1 MKKQLLSFFL
11 ILLFFISIV
20 VVTDAGAI
28 PAFARRYKIS
38 CTTCHTPF
46 PKLKPYGDEFAGN
59 GFILKENE
67 NPRDYISAGDDMLWL
82 NRTFPI
88 AVRFDAYGVYEPD
101 NKVETDFQSPWGLK
115 LLSGGTLAKGIGY
128 YFYFFMSER
137 GEIAGIEDAYI
148 HFDNV
153 FGTNLDIMV
162 GQFQTSDP
170 IWKRELRL
178 TFEDY
183 TILKQRFGPSQ
194 TNLTYERG
202 VTLTY
207 GIEKTGTDFVAMV
220 ANGNGKV
227 EAGED
232 TKFDDNSAKNYG
244 IRISQGLGERV
255 SVGGFFYNGR
265 EKILHNDPSSFY
277 YTDEITYW
285 GPDVK
290 LSFGPINVAA
300 QYLKRKDSKIL
311 SEYAT
316 GFDNPETDGYIF
328 ELTYSPRLDRS
339 RIFYTLLYNRI
350 KHKYSIFNYET
361 TTVNANFLIA
371 RNLKIIGE
379 YTRDMQMNENRFIL
393 GLVSAF

>member
-1 MKKQLLSFFL
+1 MKNKFFSFFPA
-11 ILLFFISIV
+11 LLFFISLFAI
-20 VVTDAGAI
+20 TDAQAI

-46 PKLKPYGDEFAGN
+46 PRLKPYGDEFAGN

-67 NPRDYISAGDDMLWL
+67 KPRDYISAGDDMLWL

-88 AVRFDAYGVYEPD
+88 AARFDAFGVYEPK
-101 NKVETDFQSPWGLK
+101 NEVETDFQSPWGLK
-115 LLSGGTLAKGIGY
+115 LLSGGTLTKGIGY

-183 TILKQRFGPSQ
+183 MILKQRFGPSR

-207 GIEKTGTDFVAMV
+207 GIEKTGTDFVAMIV
-220 ANGNGKV
+220 DGNGKG

-232 TKFDDNSAKNYG
+232 KKFDDNNAKNYVL
-244 IRISQGLGERV
+244 RINQGLGERV
-255 SVGGFFYNGR
+255 SIGGFFYKGK
-265 EKILHNDPSSFY
+265 ETMLHKFWNYFY
-277 YTDEITYW
+277 YDDKITYW
-285 GPDVK
+285 GPDVN
-290 LSFGPINVAA
+290 LSLGTIDIAA
-300 QYLKRKDSKIL
+300 QYLRRQDSKIWFKD
-311 SEYAT
+311 SMRA
-316 GFDNPETDGYIF
+316 DSPDTDGYIF
-328 ELTYSPRLDRS
+328 ELTYSPQLDRS
-339 RIFYTLLYNRI
+339 RFFYTLLYNKI
-350 KHKYSIFNYET
+350 KHEYSDYNYET
-361 TTVNANFLIA
+361 ATFNVNFLIA
-371 RNLKIIGE
+371 RNLKLIGE
-379 YTRDMQMNENRFIL
+379 YTRDMQMDANRFIL
-393 GLVSAF
+393 GLVSGF